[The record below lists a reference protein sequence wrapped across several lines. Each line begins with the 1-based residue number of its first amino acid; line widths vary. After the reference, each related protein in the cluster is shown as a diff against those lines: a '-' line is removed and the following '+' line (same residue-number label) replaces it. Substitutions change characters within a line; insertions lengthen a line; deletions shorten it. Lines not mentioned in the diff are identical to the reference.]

1 LILINPVM
9 KSRLIKLDLLFISMA
24 LILGIM
30 VWQNVI
36 GYVPARLGLEYD
48 YSIGNI
54 YNFSK
59 WLAVAFV
66 FFALWTHS
74 HQPIHIALSIVFTGV
89 FVDDAFEVHEKINA
103 ITARISGI
111 PAHYAGAILLIAL
124 SAAAGFLM
132 WVVWSKSDKNSQLQA
147 RVVIILMG
155 FLVLFGGGLDT
166 LQSDFSGNLA
176 YGIGVFEDGVELLV
190 ASTVLVAS
198 RIFLKEYVIN
208 KNR

>member
-1 LILINPVM
+1 M
-9 KSRLIKLDLLFISMA
+9 KSRLIKLDLFFISMA

-74 HQPIHIALSIVFTGV
+74 HQPIHIVLSIVFTGV

>member
-1 LILINPVM
+1 M
-9 KSRLIKLDLLFISMA
+9 
-24 LILGIM
+24 
-30 VWQNVI
+30 
-36 GYVPARLGLEYD
+36 
-48 YSIGNI
+48 
-54 YNFSK
+54 
-59 WLAVAFV
+59 
-66 FFALWTHS
+66 
-74 HQPIHIALSIVFTGV
+74 
-89 FVDDAFEVHEKINA
+89 
-103 ITARISGI
+103 
-111 PAHYAGAILLIAL
+111 IAL